1 MAETL
6 LQYAAMVPNKKRRG
20 VVEAFAKENPILEV
34 MRFQDI
40 GDAKSYEYDV
50 EAALGGI
57 GFRALNGDYD
67 DSAKTTGVVNPV
79 VESTAIMGGE
89 VNIDRDL
96 AKNATY
102 KGSKTS
108 MKAKAAAKFFCRQF
122 FDGNRSTEPRGFEG
136 LNRRLTGPNLT
147 LAGTNGGLLDLDVLS
162 ACIDFVPGEAA
173 QKRLIMGDAMRRL
186 LGAMIRAQG
195 ATQVQMT
202 EWEGSIKPKAFDGV
216 PILDPSE
223 DESGNKI
230 LAFDETCGT
239 SSVTGS
245 IYVVR
250 FGQDDEEYV
259 VGLAR
264 KATEGVFEVEDQG
277 VAGTTNKVL
286 VEGRVGMALH
296 HPKCA
301 DRYTG
306 ILNALA

>member
-6 LQYAAMVPNKKRRG
+6 LQYAAMVPSKKRRG
-20 VVEAFAKENPILEV
+20 IVEAFAKTNPILEA

-40 GDAKSYEYDV
+40 GDAKSYEYNV

-57 GFRALNGDYD
+57 GFRALNAGYD
-67 DSAKTTGVVNPV
+67 DSAKTSGLTNPV

-89 VNIDRDL
+89 IPIDRDFYM
-96 AKNATY
+96 NAVY
-102 KGSKTS
+102 KGNKTS

-136 LNRRLTGPNLT
+136 LNRRLTGPNLEV
-147 LAGTNGGLLDLDVLS
+147 AGTNGGLLDLDVLE
-162 ACIDFVPGEAA
+162 AVIDFVHGTPDR
-173 QKRLIMGDAMRRL
+173 KRLLMGDAVQRL

-195 ATQVQMT
+195 GTVISLS
-202 EWEGSIKPKAFDGV
+202 EWQSQGKPKSFAGV
-216 PILDPSE
+216 QILDPDE
-223 DESGNKI
+223 DESANKI

-239 SSVTGS
+239 SDVSGS

-250 FGQDDEEYV
+250 FGENDEEDL

-264 KATEGVFEVEDQG
+264 KAAQGIFEIEDQG
-277 VAGTTNKVL
+277 VRNTTGNIL

-296 HPKCA
+296 HPRCVK
-301 DRYTG
+301 RYMG
-306 ILNALA
+306 ILESLT